1 MQDYYF
7 LITNFITTKE
17 LRKRNL
23 KLKMRTNVINSIR
36 EEILITTLTL
46 IKEVLSQEVSTFSK
60 ETKVFS
66 SFSKLERVSATGWT
80 P

>member
-1 MQDYYF
+1 
-7 LITNFITTKE
+7 
-17 LRKRNL
+17 
-23 KLKMRTNVINSIR
+23 MRTNVINSIR

-66 SFSKLERVSATGWT
+66 SFLNLKRVSATGWT